1 MKKDKLVIIDSHA
14 LLHRAWHAIP
24 NLSTKDGLMVNAVF
38 GYTSLLLK
46 IIKELNPSHLLATF
60 DLKEK
65 TFRHKEYKEYKAHRV
80 KQVAEFYNQI
90 PFTYEVLEAFNI
102 PILTKKGYE
111 ADDVIGSIAQQAY
124 QNNKDLEIIIVTGD
138 LDALQLVNERVK
150 VFTLK
155 KSINDTITY
164 DIAAIKERYGLE
176 PRQLIDLKAI
186 QGDASDN
193 IKGVK
198 GIGQKGAQ
206 DLIKKF
212 NNLEE
217 IGRAHV

>member
-1 MKKDKLVIIDSHA
+1 MK
-14 LLHRAWHAIP
+14 
-24 NLSTKDGLMVNAVF
+24 
-38 GYTSLLLK
+38 
-46 IIKELNPSHLLATF
+46 
-60 DLKEK
+60 
-65 TFRHKEYKEYKAHRV
+65 
-80 KQVAEFYNQI
+80 
-90 PFTYEVLEAFNI
+90 
-102 PILTKKGYE
+102 
-111 ADDVIGSIAQQAY
+111 
-124 QNNKDLEIIIVTGD
+124 NNKDLEIIIVTGD

-212 NNLEE
+212 NLVCISFCSKKADIQEKFDKLIPPANIRGLFKPSG
-217 IGRAHV
+217 IIFQSKVSPVPPRTDSLAVSSKRAFASVYFLDCSIMKDSDFAGMVLI